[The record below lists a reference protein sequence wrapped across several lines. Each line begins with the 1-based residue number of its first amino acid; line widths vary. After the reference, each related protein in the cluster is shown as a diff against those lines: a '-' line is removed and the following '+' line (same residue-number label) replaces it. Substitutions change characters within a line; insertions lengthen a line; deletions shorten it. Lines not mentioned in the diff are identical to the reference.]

1 MPSYDEFRI
10 PRKLAVPS
18 HQRDIRAAVM
28 RANVPPELQEALT
41 QVLNDVQNQQAEA
54 LRQAMLEIE
63 RYVQRLA
70 PPDIVASAP
79 GSFVAGITSPWRARR
94 SGSVAKYLLSL
105 DTAGTSDTD
114 VDLIV
119 DGTAVA
125 TLTLASGDT
134 DVEVTNIPNVA
145 IALSSRVQFEITTVG
160 SGASGLTAAVWIG
173 L

>member
-1 MPSYDEFRI
+1 MPTYDEFRI
-10 PRKLAVPS
+10 PRKLALPS
-18 HQRDIRAAVM
+18 HQRDIRSAVQ
-28 RANVPPELQEALT
+28 RAGIPDEMQEALAR
-41 QVLNDVQNQQAEA
+41 VLIDLQAAQAENN
-54 LRQAMLEIE
+54 RQILLEVE

-79 GSFVAGITSPWRARR
+79 GSFATGITSPWRARR

-114 VDLIV
+114 VDLII
-119 DGTAVA
+119 DGVAVY
-125 TLTLASGDT
+125 TLTLSSGDL
-134 DVEVTNIPNVA
+134 DVEVVNIPNVG
-145 IALSSRVQFEITTVG
+145 IALSSRVQFEITAVG